1 MHYDHTPREGA
12 LAVPR
17 TLATVAAVLALWLG
31 WFPPQIHSQDARAVR
46 LTQAPAQ
53 DGNPS
58 WSPDGKRIVF
68 ESNRDG
74 NYEIY
79 VIGADGENLK
89 QVTNRPGAN
98 VSPVWSPDG
107 SSITYFA
114 FLDGTAEMHVMNPDG
129 TDDETL
135 GAGFRPALS
144 PDGLKI
150 AADIF
155 VADLETHQ
163 IYVMG
168 SDGRNRVRLTHT
180 RAYESAPRWSPDGE
194 RLVFFSLRDAYPYEA
209 LREAQSEIYSMNS
222 DGSNPTK
229 LTKLGAKSKY
239 PRWSPDGSRIAF
251 ETDWGGN
258 EDIYVMRADG
268 GALTNVTNHPGR
280 ERNAAWS
287 PDGARIVFASDRAGD
302 FDLYILKIPE
312 AQDAIP

>member
-1 MHYDHTPREGA
+1 MHCSHTPGKGT

-17 TLATVAAVLALWLG
+17 APVTVAVVLALWLG
-31 WFPPQIHSQDARAVR
+31 CFPSQFYAQNARAVR

-58 WSPDGKRIVF
+58 WAPDGKRIAF

-79 VIGADGENLK
+79 VIGANGENLK
-89 QVTNRPGAN
+89 QLTNRPGAN
-98 VSPVWSPDG
+98 VSPVWSRDG
-107 SSITYFA
+107 SSISYFT
-114 FLDGTAEMHVMNPDG
+114 FRDGKAEMHVMRPDG
-129 TDDETL
+129 TGDRAL

-155 VADLETHQ
+155 VEDLETHQ

-168 SDGRNRVRLTHT
+168 ADGRNRVRLTHT
-180 RAYESAPRWSPDGE
+180 RAYESAPRWSSDGE

-209 LREAQSEIYSMNS
+209 LRETPSEIYSMNS
-222 DGSNPTK
+222 DGSNPTR
-229 LTKLGAKSKY
+229 LTELGAKSKY
-239 PRWSPDGSRIAF
+239 PRWSPDGKRIAF

-258 EDIYVMRADG
+258 EEIYIMRADG
-268 GALTNVTNHPGR
+268 GGLTNLTNNPGR

-287 PDGARIVFASDRAGD
+287 PDGARVVFASDRGGD

-312 AQDAIP
+312 AQDASP